1 MIIKLRGNS
10 LLKYDDWHR
19 FYEQSKCSC
28 IPCGSNSA
36 VFSCINTATA
46 VKLTR
51 DRVRAD
57 QCISEAV
64 FSSTFSRLD
73 ALLTF

>member
-1 MIIKLRGNS
+1 MMINLRGNS

-19 FYEQSKCSC
+19 FYEQSECSC
-28 IPCGSNSA
+28 IPCEFNST
-36 VFSCINTATA
+36 VFSCINTATE
-46 VKLTR
+46 VKLTI

-57 QCISEAV
+57 QCISEAL
-64 FSSTFSRLD
+64 FSRAFIWLD